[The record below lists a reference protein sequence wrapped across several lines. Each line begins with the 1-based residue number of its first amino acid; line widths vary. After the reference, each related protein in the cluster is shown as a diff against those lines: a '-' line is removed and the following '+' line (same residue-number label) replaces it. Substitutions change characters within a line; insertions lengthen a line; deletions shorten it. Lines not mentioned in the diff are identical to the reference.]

1 MVNYPLRSRGREVL
15 EQADEIYPTIEPRQR
30 LDALIWHPPATSISA
45 LNGSTGLHN
54 HRRPPP
60 GSRPRMSRGA
70 ALMSIL
76 ALSLGLWGI
85 VGTVV
90 SLLL

>member
-1 MVNYPLRSRGREVL
+1 
-15 EQADEIYPTIEPRQR
+15 
-30 LDALIWHPPATSISA
+30 
-45 LNGSTGLHN
+45 
-54 HRRPPP
+54 
-60 GSRPRMSRGA
+60 MSRGA
-70 ALMSIL
+70 ALLSIL